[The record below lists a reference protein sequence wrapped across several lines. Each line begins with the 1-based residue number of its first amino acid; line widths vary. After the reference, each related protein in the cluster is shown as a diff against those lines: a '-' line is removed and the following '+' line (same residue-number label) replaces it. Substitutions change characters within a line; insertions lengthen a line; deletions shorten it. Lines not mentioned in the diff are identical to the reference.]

1 MDLEKINEIKKL
13 AIIAMFSDD
22 DLMERLVL
30 KGGNALDIVYEIESR
45 ASMDLDFSMPS
56 DFKPEELSDLKL
68 RLEKLLKKVFNEKGY
83 EVFDVKFGE
92 RPEVINPNKPP
103 PPFWGGYELQFKV
116 IEGRKFT
123 EHKNDLQRLRLGAI
137 DIGPGS
143 KKTLRVEISKWE
155 DCRFKHS
162 RELDNYTIYLYSPE
176 MIVCEKLRA
185 ICQQM
190 PEYQTYIGVSQAT
203 ARARDFFDIYTTI
216 KHFKINLLIAEN
228 IQLLKDIF
236 AAKDVPV
243 KLISQVGKYREDHR
257 SDFIQVENTVK
268 PKVKLKNFD
277 FYFDYVVSKCEKLAK
292 ALGVV

>member
-30 KGGNALDIVYEIESR
+30 KGGNALDIVYGIESR

-56 DFKPEELSDLKL
+56 DFKPEELTGLRL
-68 RLEKLLKKVFNEKGY
+68 RLENLLKKVFNENGY
-83 EVFDVKFGE
+83 EVFDIRFGE
-92 RPEVINPNKPP
+92 KPEVINPNKPP

-116 IEGRKFT
+116 VERRKFA
-123 EHKNDLQRLRLGAI
+123 EHKNDLQRLRLSAM

-155 DCRFKHS
+155 DCRFKHTH
-162 RELDNYTIYLYSPE
+162 ELENYTIYLYSPE

-216 KHFKINLLIAEN
+216 EYFGIDLLSAQN

-236 AAKDVPV
+236 DAKSVPTR
-243 KLISQVGKYREDHR
+243 LISQVVKYREDHR
-257 SDFIQVENTVK
+257 PDFIQVESTVK
-268 PKVKLKNFD
+268 PKVKLRDFD
-277 FYFDYVVSKCEKLAK
+277 FYFDYVVSICGQLAK
-292 ALGVV
+292 PLGVV